1 MKLIIKYLFCFLYRV
16 RVVGADRLRVVSG
29 GSLFVVSHFS
39 YLDIVLVA
47 LFLPS
52 RSFTVL
58 IDANDVLTRLAKF
71 CLKGRQYK
79 IIDFGDMNEC
89 AKIAESLK
97 QGKSYLLFPE
107 LKVSNTGGIGKFDLA
122 VGHILKQSGATVV
135 PVFLENTQALEQ
147 TPIAHKMHTKRFP
160 ALTLHI
166 GEECGIDVSKSDE
179 DISNDLYEKMV
190 ELYFD
195 ASYKPEPL
203 FQALRRTSKKYGKN
217 TKIAKDITGQEI
229 SYHNIVLASFILGK
243 KINALGGHQNVG
255 IFLANSNACLISYF
269 STLAYGK
276 IPTMLNFTSGQRVL
290 QKVCTIAKI
299 DTIITAKA
307 FVQKADLGD
316 VVSVLEKQCRVVYL
330 EDLKSEITLS
340 DKLGGIF
347 KSTFA
352 SYFMPKSRAED
363 IATILF
369 TSGTEGDP
377 KGVALSHSN
386 LYANMMQCKSLLSF
400 TKEDVFFN
408 ALPMFHCFGLTA
420 GSLLPLFLGLK
431 TYLYTTPLHYAA
443 IPRLL
448 YLQNGTILIGTNTFL
463 ANYAKKAS
471 EHHFSKLNY
480 VLAGAEKLK
489 AETTKTYKDK
499 FGITIIQGYGST
511 EASPVVSVNNF
522 VRNQNGSVGKFLPR
536 IEHRLETVEGI
547 KNGYRLLIKGPNL
560 KQHYI
565 FHDRIQTLQEGWYDT
580 GDIVSVG
587 DNGFVTI
594 LDRLKRFAKIAGE
607 MVPLGEV
614 EVILKAIY
622 PNAHSCA
629 ICVEESNKGEKVIVY
644 TEETYH
650 NKTDIIAYIKENAL
664 SNHLLPREIYTID
677 EIPLNTTGKIDY
689 QRLKSEYLQTI

>member
-1 MKLIIKYLFCFLYRV
+1 MRLIIKYLFCFLYRV
-16 RVVGADRLRVVSG
+16 RVVGADKVGAVPS
-29 GSLFVVSHFS
+29 GSLFVANHFS
-39 YLDIVLVA
+39 YLDIVFVA
-47 LFLPS
+47 LFLPT
-52 RSFTVL
+52 RSATIL
-58 IDANDVLTRLAKF
+58 IDTNDTVSKLAKL
-71 CLKGRQYK
+71 CLKGQKYK
-79 IIDFGDMNEC
+79 IIDFGDMSEC

-97 QGKSYLLFPE
+97 EGKSFFLFPE
-107 LKVSNTGGIGKFDLA
+107 LKVSNAGGVGKFDLA
-122 VGHILKQSGATVV
+122 VGHIIKHSGASVV
-135 PVFLENTQALEQ
+135 PVFLDKTQTLEQ

-160 ALTLHI
+160 AISLHI
-166 GEECGIDVSKSDE
+166 GDVCELDVSKKDE
-179 DISNDLYEKMV
+179 DISSDLYEKMI

-195 ASYKPEPL
+195 ANYKPEPL
-203 FQALRRTSKKYGKN
+203 FQALHRTSREYGKH
-217 TKIAKDITGQEI
+217 TKIVKDITGQEI
-229 SYHNIVLASFILGK
+229 SYHNILLASFILGK
-243 KINALGGHQNVG
+243 KIASISANQNVG

-269 STLAYGK
+269 SSLAYSK
-276 IPTMLNFTSGQRVL
+276 TPTMLNFTSSQRVL

-307 FVQKADLGD
+307 FVKKAALEDI
-316 VVSVLEKQCRVVYL
+316 VSVLQKQCRVVYL
-330 EDLKSEITLS
+330 EDLKQEITLA
-340 DKLGGIF
+340 DKLSGIF

-352 SYFMPKSRAED
+352 SHFMPKASAED

-386 LYANMMQCKSLLSF
+386 LHANMMQCKGLLSF
-400 TKEDVFFN
+400 TREDVFFN

-420 GSLLPLFLGLK
+420 GSLLPLFLGIK

-471 EHHFSKLNY
+471 EHHFSQLNY

-489 AETTKTYKDK
+489 AETTQTYKDK
-499 FGITIIQGYGST
+499 FGITIIQGYGAT

-522 VRNQNGSVGKFLPR
+522 IRNKNGSVGRFVPR

-547 KNGYRLLIKGPNL
+547 ANGYRLFIKGPNL

-565 FHDRIQTLQEGWYDT
+565 FQDKIQLLNEGWYDT
-580 GDIVSVG
+580 GDIVSI
-587 DNGFVTI
+587 DEDGFITI

-614 EVILKAIY
+614 EVILKALY
-622 PNAHSCA
+622 PNANSCA
-629 ICVEESNKGEKVIVY
+629 ICVEEAHKGEKIIAY
-644 TEETYH
+644 TEEETY
-650 NKTDIIAYIKENAL
+650 NKTDIIAHIKNHAL
-664 SNHLLPREIYTID
+664 SNHLLPREIYTIA
-677 EIPLNTTGKIDY
+677 EIPMNTTGKVDY
-689 QRLKSEYLQTI
+689 QRLKSEYLQNT